1 MGFGCPVSEESK
13 EFGLG
18 MVNEKS
24 TRFVYIGFST
34 PNALS
39 PAIRV
44 PFYLQMQ
51 GAHLLQRR
59 FIFCFREDGKEAQSV
74 SLALAVS
81 SITSIQSNQYALVTY

>member
-39 PAIRV
+39 GNKGALLLSDAGST
-44 PFYLQMQ
+44 PFIEEIYLSLESSPPMTP
-51 GAHLLQRR
+51 
-59 FIFCFREDGKEAQSV
+59 IFSCSSLSLKFR
-74 SLALAVS
+74 
-81 SITSIQSNQYALVTY
+81 TSARKV

>member
-39 PAIRV
+39 GDKGALLLSDAGST
-44 PFYLQMQ
+44 PFIEIYF
-51 GAHLLQRR
+51 LLSRR
-59 FIFCFREDGKEAQSV
+59 WKGGSECFSCIGCFFNNFNSK
-74 SLALAVS
+74 
-81 SITSIQSNQYALVTY
+81 

>member
-39 PAIRV
+39 GDKGALLLSDAGST
-44 PFYLQMQ
+44 PFIEEIYF
-51 GAHLLQRR
+51 LLSRR
-59 FIFCFREDGKEAQSV
+59 WKGGSECFSCIGCFFNNFNSK
-74 SLALAVS
+74 
-81 SITSIQSNQYALVTY
+81 